1 MSAANADHFLIVYL
15 RFETKEK
22 IHLLLPLCYHF
33 FGSTRPVKATGVAG
47 PDGPRCPQAAF
58 AARFCARQFQG
69 RSSAIR
75 LAG

>member
-33 FGSTRPVKATGVAG
+33 FGYASGE
-47 PDGPRCPQAAF
+47 
-58 AARFCARQFQG
+58 G
-69 RSSAIR
+69 RRAVVGCGR
-75 LAG
+75 